1 MTIAP
6 NMDSPRT
13 ATANPPTHPVPP
25 NLGQAHVVRSSA
37 GGPVAEN
44 PQPLTEVAK
53 LIDASYQ
60 NVAAVEHGRRNLT
73 IDIMRRLAV
82 AVGCS
87 LVLHLN
93 PDGAPQSA
101 RLERGPAKKS

>member
-1 MTIAP
+1 MELQRQFGADFRAAREASGLTQ
-6 NMDSPRT
+6 D
-13 ATANPPTHPVPP
+13 
-25 NLGQAHVVRSSA
+25 Q
-37 GGPVAEN
+37 VAR
-44 PQPLTEVAK
+44 

-73 IDIMRRLAV
+73 IDVMRRLAV

-93 PDGAPQSA
+93 PDGAPLSA
-101 RLERGPAKKS
+101 RLERDPSKKS

>member
-1 MTIAP
+1 MT
-6 NMDSPRT
+6 
-13 ATANPPTHPVPP
+13 
-25 NLGQAHVVRSSA
+25 QA
-37 GGPVAEN
+37 
-44 PQPLTEVAK
+44 EVAK